1 MPAKGAEMKIKRLGL
16 LGLAKRPWKEGPM
29 QRKRGAF
36 PVLLSTLI
44 AVAISGLAVGIVGG
58 ADNHRMRWDIISID
72 FGAGTVDEG
81 GMASALAA
89 DGSMITLTGSG
100 TFRANPGNPQ
110 AVSGGG
116 TWSTTGPAGTG
127 GGSYS
132 VTGFVDWHLAPGVA
146 PPLTNLFADSADAR
160 AGLAVLQIAYSDGSE
175 GVLVVSCHL
184 VGTPDSVFEGITA
197 SKGFVDYFNAVPP
210 APGVD
215 ANRTLF
221 LVDK

>member
-1 MPAKGAEMKIKRLGL
+1 MN
-16 LGLAKRPWKEGPM
+16 
-29 QRKRGAF
+29 RKRRTF
-36 PVLLSTLI
+36 LITLSTAI
-44 AVAISGLAVGIVGG
+44 ALAISALAVGVVGG
-58 ADNHRMRWDIISID
+58 ADNNRMRWDIVSID
-72 FGAGTVDEG
+72 FAAGTLDEG
-81 GMASALAA
+81 GVASALAA

-116 TWSTTGPAGTG
+116 TWVTATGSGT
-127 GGSYS
+127 YW
-132 VTGFVDWHLAPGVA
+132 VTGFVEWHLAPGVA
-146 PPLTNLFADSADAR
+146 PPLENLFGDPADAR
-160 AGLAVLQIAYSDGSE
+160 AGLVFLTIAYSDGST

-221 LVDK
+221 MVDK